1 MTTFIIV
8 WLYLMGLT
16 AMRTIVVGVVRD
28 EYSGHMTLPRKIAA
42 IIVVLLWPLGI
53 TLALLTEVK
62 RVLTK

>member
-16 AMRTIVVGVVRD
+16 AMRTIVIEVIND
-28 EYSGHMTLPRKIAA
+28 EYSGQMTLPRKVAA
-42 IIVVLLWPLGI
+42 IVVVLLWPVGI
-53 TLALLTEVK
+53 TLALLAEVK